1 VSVRVELE
9 ARDPARNVWRRYA
22 VSAAPD
28 LFGTWL
34 VEVSF
39 GRIGAPGR
47 TRASAYSDE
56 SSARAFARR
65 CLRRRLSAPRRIGT
79 PYRTVTFTDPDHWLD
94 ELGPAFATNG

>member
-34 VEVSF
+34 VEVNF

-47 TRASAYSDE
+47 TRATAYPDE
-56 SSARAFARR
+56 TSARAFARR
-65 CLRRRLSAPRRIGT
+65 CLRRRLSAPRRIGV
-79 PYRTVTFTDPDHWLD
+79 PYSTVDFSAPDHWLD
-94 ELGPAFATNG
+94 ELGASFTTDV